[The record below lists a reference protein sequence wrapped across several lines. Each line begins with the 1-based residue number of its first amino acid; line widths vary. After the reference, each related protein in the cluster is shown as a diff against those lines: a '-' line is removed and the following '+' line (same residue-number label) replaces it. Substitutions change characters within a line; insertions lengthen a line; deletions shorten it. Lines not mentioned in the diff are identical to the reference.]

1 MSKTLLVLAA
11 TTSITVS
18 LLGAPPAEAR
28 CRGCAAGAGVAA
40 GVVTGTIVGS
50 VIANTFFYASIGT
63 ILAMRRLRRRLYAS
77 GEVDTSSFRFSNL
90 DLEPGR
96 LRASWLSNKRGAC
109 RTRRHASKDAAITPL

>member
-1 MSKTLLVLAA
+1 MVLP
-11 TTSITVS
+11 
-18 LLGAPPAEAR
+18 APALPL
-28 CRGCAAGAGVAA
+28 
-40 GVVTGTIVGS
+40 VTGTIVGS
-50 VIANTFFYASIGT
+50 AITNTFFYASIGT
-63 ILAMRRLRRRLYAS
+63 ILAMRRLRRRLHAS